1 MNKIKPTYLTLRRI
15 MRSLPYLFIGL
26 MLFSGMFSA
35 CNIVNPAESIPT
47 YIQIDSVTL
56 QSVVPE
62 KHGSVSHKI
71 SDVWVYYNLQLL
83 GAFELPAKVP
93 VIANGKGQLQIL
105 AGIWDNGLSGT
116 RVKYPFYTVDTFS
129 FTAQPGKSIAYTPTF
144 RYRTADQP
152 IIKYFVEN
160 FEQGN
165 SFMPLAGDT
174 SLVRTNNLNE
184 VFEGTWSGKM
194 YMRDTDATAQCITSQ
209 AFSIPPSKE
218 AYLEL
223 NYKNDVPFDVRMEVF
238 WNGSTIRSDI
248 ISLRERSTWN
258 KAYLRL
264 GGFASTYQNG
274 QFKFYI
280 RSSLPAGRTDGTIL
294 IDNFKVIYFE

>member
-1 MNKIKPTYLTLRRI
+1 
-15 MRSLPYLFIGL
+15 MRSTQSLLLPFLGFIWL
-26 MLFSGMFSA
+26 FSA

-47 YIQIDSVTL
+47 YIQLDSVTL
-56 QSVVPE
+56 QSTVPE

-93 VIANGKGQLQIL
+93 VLAKGKGQLQVL

-116 RVKYPFYTVDTFS
+116 RVKYPFYNVDTFS
-129 FTAQPGKSIAYTPTF
+129 FTAQPGKSIQHNPVF
-144 RYRTADQP
+144 QYRTADQP
-152 IIKYFVEN
+152 VIRYFVEN

-174 SLVRTNNLNE
+174 SLVRTNNINE
-184 VFEGTWSGKM
+184 VFEVTWSGKL

-209 AFSIPPSKE
+209 AFAIPPSKE

-223 NYKNDVPFDVRMEVF
+223 NYKNDVPFDVRLEVL

-248 ISLRERSTWN
+248 ISLRERSVWN

-280 RSSLPAGRTDGTIL
+280 RSSLPTGKSEGTIL

>member
-1 MNKIKPTYLTLRRI
+1 MNQMTVFKHLGFLLGWVVI
-15 MRSLPYLFIGL
+15 MGA
-26 MLFSGMFSA
+26 MA
-35 CNIVNPAESIPT
+35 CNIVNPSESIPT
-47 YIQIDSVTL
+47 YITLDSATVS
-56 QSVVPE
+56 SVLPE

-71 SDVWVYYNLQLL
+71 TDVWVYYNLQLL

-93 VIANGKGQLQIL
+93 VLANGKGQIQIL

-116 RVKYPFYTVDTFS
+116 RIKYPFYTVDTFS
-129 FTAQPGKSIAYTPTF
+129 FNASPGKSISYQPKF
-144 RYRTADQP
+144 LYRTADQP
-152 IIKYFVEN
+152 PIRYAIEN

-174 SLVRTNNLNE
+174 SLTRTNALNE
-184 VFEGTWSGKM
+184 VYEGTWSGKM

-209 AFSIPPSKE
+209 EYPLPPSKE

-223 NYKNDVPFDVRMEVF
+223 NYKNDVPFDVRLEVL

-248 ISLRERSTWN
+248 ISLRERASWN
-258 KAYLRL
+258 KVYLRL
-264 GGFASTYQNG
+264 GGFSSTYQNG
-274 QFKFYI
+274 KFKFYL
-280 RSSLPAGRTDGTIL
+280 RSSLPSGKTEGTIL